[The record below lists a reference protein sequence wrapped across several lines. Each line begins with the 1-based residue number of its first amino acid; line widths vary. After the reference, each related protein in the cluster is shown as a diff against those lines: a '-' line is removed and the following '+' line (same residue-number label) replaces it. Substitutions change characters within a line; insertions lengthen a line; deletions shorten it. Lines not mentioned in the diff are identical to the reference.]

1 MTVQFSHHALL
12 RARERGTTPETRPRE
27 PRAEHAQTRGA
38 GDWEKP
44 LLSGFVEAVKYT
56 DSVRSAERWE
66 PE

>member
-12 RARERGTTPETRPRE
+12 RARERGMTQETRQRE
-27 PRAEHAQTRGA
+27 PRAEHAQTREA

-44 LLSGFVEAVKYT
+44 LLSGFVEAVEYT
-56 DSVRSAERWE
+56 ASVRGAERWE